1 MTWRRRHFVKGA
13 VHAITDFEF
22 VFEGLEVNV
31 ARAILDRLIE
41 NKIDKPNDRGCV
53 RLRFNRSLAV
63 AFAELQELASFAELF
78 ENFLRTRRIGSVVL
92 LDQILDLTGRRD
104 DYMDVCVE
112 REAEII
118 CSVCIERGS

>member
-63 AFAELQELASFAELF
+63 AFAQLQELASFTELF
-78 ENFLRTRRIGSVVL
+78 ENFLHTRRIGPVVL
-92 LDQILDLTGRRD
+92 LYQFIDLIGLRGDYLDF
-104 DYMDVCVE
+104 
-112 REAEII
+112 
-118 CSVCIERGS
+118 